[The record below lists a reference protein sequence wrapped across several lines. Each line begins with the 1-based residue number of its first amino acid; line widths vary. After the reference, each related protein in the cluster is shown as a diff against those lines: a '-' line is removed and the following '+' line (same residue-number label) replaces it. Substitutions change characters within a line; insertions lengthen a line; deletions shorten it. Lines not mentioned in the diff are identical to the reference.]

1 MPSRGVMAG
10 NWIHVPYRLVR
21 FTMERKIVR
30 TFYHRTQNQFGVRFM
45 CLFDRCQ
52 VKHAVAFRTVGWRP
66 R

>member
-30 TFYHRTQNQFGVRFM
+30 TFYHRTQNQFGV
-45 CLFDRCQ
+45 L
-52 VKHAVAFRTVGWRP
+52 P
-66 R
+66 